1 MQDIN
6 ASVSRLMIYR
16 NLKDDPLIHRLLS
29 VQYAK
34 AAYLACREQHA
45 DTKSSEINLLTLY
58 SEFYYALSEDQN
70 AFSPDWGEYV
80 LNLCR
85 KDDNLFARRCA
96 LRKDSPASASAHRI
110 EDDFEHAVKEEL
122 SCILNIA
129 NTSPDA
135 YLSCISDYVACPGW
149 NNRDTTSMDAD
160 QLYQYLFEF
169 HTTNSFGPFAM
180 HHFFKYLDG
189 EWAPVFHP
197 DPILPEMLF
206 EYEYELSLVR
216 DNTLRLI
223 HQRLGEN
230 MLLFGARGT
239 GKSSSIKA
247 MVNAYHVEGLRLI
260 EVDKDGIAHLPA
272 LLEKLSGL
280 APYDLSFIIF
290 LDDLV
295 LQENDSQF
303 RILKTVLEGGVNT
316 RPPHVAIYATSNRR
330 HMIAEKHDNDMYEN
344 DAREE
349 KLSLSDRFGV
359 TIRFAS
365 PNQKTFLSIVYGIL
379 DKHALQYNPEEIAEK
394 ALAWAM
400 RENGRSPRTARQFV
414 DYYRSLSPNA

>member
-16 NLKDDPLIHRLLS
+16 NFIDDPLIHRLLS

-34 AAYLACREQHA
+34 ETYFSCREKNI
-45 DTKSSEINLLTLY
+45 DTKASEMNLLALY
-58 SEFYYALSEDQN
+58 SEFYYALSEEQN
-70 AFSPDWGEYV
+70 AFSPDWGEYI

-96 LRKDSPASASAHRI
+96 YRTDTPASASANRI

-122 SCILNIA
+122 ACILKIA
-129 NTSPDA
+129 NTSSDA
-135 YLSCISDYVACPGW
+135 YLSCISDFVACPAW
-149 NNRDTTSMDAD
+149 NNRTTTDMDAD
-160 QLYQYLFEF
+160 QLFQYLLDF
-169 HTTNSFGPFAM
+169 HTTNSFGLFAM
-180 HHFFKYLDG
+180 HRFFKYLDG
-189 EWAPVFHP
+189 EWTPVRHP

-206 EYEYELSLVR
+206 EYDYELSLVR
-216 DNTLRLI
+216 ENTLRLVQ
-223 HQRLGEN
+223 QRLGEN
-230 MLLFGARGT
+230 VLLFGARGT

-247 MVNAYHVEGLRLI
+247 MVNAYHAEGLRLI
-260 EVDKDGIAHLPA
+260 EVDKDGIAHLPS

-280 APYDLSFIIF
+280 AAYNLSFIIF

-295 LQENDSQF
+295 LQENDAQF